1 MNNKKVLIDAIRN
14 LSNPRKTNKN
24 KNYFDISNT
33 QDSDFI
39 SAKNGV
45 DTPIY
50 KKVSVK
56 PSPIAGRGLFAEQ
69 YIRAGEPIGISHIR
83 KKFMRDGEEYQA
95 PFPSTTLGYYNH
107 SKEPNVYEVDKGGHI
122 VMLAGRDINPG
133 DEITANYD
141 QNEIED
147 LEGSSDFKRGGSTKR
162 PSLPSKKSPRSYSRS
177 LEATNRLFA
186 QHPLF
191 KKPQSRKNKIF
202 DPNSQYYQDGGLTQ
216 YAPGGVSADP
226 PDWLTKRGASAYF
239 NPMYNNSFTGS
250 TSTYDTYG
258 KGFPVYKVQPSAV
271 VGIKGSLSKN
281 RYADREAG
289 RGWAYDAYVGMP
301 YKKNNYIPSA
311 GIKFDYENSPQDKN
325 FRPHADI
332 AADFNSSDGFSLTAT
347 GGARFPI
354 TPYGNKKLKP
364 GAGVGHA
371 DIYGG
376 GRIGISNDNADAEPS
391 AGVVYGARVHGE
403 YMPKWLNKLSRGSYF
418 YGNAGA
424 QFDPVKG
431 KGSQNATAQGVIGG
445 TDPITGETYVGT
457 MQERDPGT
465 KWGATFNLEAGI
477 AKKIDNIKFQKNKRS
492 KKIQDIEDE
501 EIEYQRMNPP
511 ANKNVKNTTFGY
523 NQDGGIPLNLTDAE
537 IQEYAKGGYIIE
549 DYDPSVTELNTYAE
563 GGWLPKAARGL
574 PVKLSKTIEPKPNKI
589 TIGNAK
595 DLATNSS
602 AAQAI
607 SAVKD
612 RTVQLWN
619 TPEGQRRL
627 QNLINT
633 TPSLQ
638 ANLFFDSKD
647 MVSDLANTRNMNQE
661 IIDYEAL
668 MDDIAIEQ
676 NKVDSYYDQ
685 NLMEKNDYFNTTVD
699 LDTKLKKA
707 EEEYAQLLE
716 HAKTK
721 GGAFY
726 DRNESAFVINPQ
738 YFNNAALPKV
748 GMHEVIHLPGLKRGV
763 GRTSIDEKLGGLD
776 LKDQLDFDFSNT
788 NNNNSFYKH
797 LNRNGN
803 YLGGAKSYYD
813 LNGGFE
819 RSPFLAELR
828 EDMLQNNI
836 IKHPYQKV
844 NSKMIKNYYT
854 DYLKKED
861 KYPLRIFDI
870 MTNKPKNFSLLS
882 NTMNELPSFA
892 PYVIGAGAATLLDNP
907 FDAESNTEDNQY
919 AEGGEPG
926 DPFLKRLISQI
937 KKGNK
942 NKKSPPSLT
951 RKAPTQPLPN
961 SRINSFPSAAEIN
974 RQKLKNAQIQNLAET
989 TITGYKQDFNK
1000 GELEITP
1007 YTYPANTNAANAW
1020 ELQKKIFPESM
1031 DDVNEWYKNWYA
1043 GRMENPKFKDLATK
1057 RYNAA
1062 VNENTPFVLE
1072 ATPYFNTKHSASLAS
1087 TYQPKVGDPAN
1098 LPYQNKIVIS
1108 NAIFPDSQY
1117 NVEYN
1122 AEFMDPKISNDYF
1135 IREGIHEKS
1144 HWDDNNYP
1152 QNGINRTDPSK
1163 DKILNKFL
1171 PKEYLIPNPQGGVYP
1186 IDASYNENNIFDPNY
1201 NGLSEDVINYQ
1212 ERPTEIR
1219 ARLNVWR
1226 MMNNIDPRRKY
1237 SVKEIE
1243 SIINKNIKDSK
1254 TDHDYRNII
1263 ELYKVIRKNPE
1274 ILKELNDSYVSNDS
1288 IPQDEYE
1295 PQMAK
1300 YGGSLSTYAE
1310 GGESGCPDGFEEDP
1324 VTGECIPI
1332 REKVEDIE
1340 EVPRSIVQK
1349 PPWYQESFVNP
1360 AAYVSGYRGGDPRM
1374 SKYSFLTS
1382 DNGNIIG
1389 GGGFGFPK
1397 PGVHLNALG
1406 VVPTSAKDRQYFKG
1420 AYEAGISKDF
1430 KNLNLGLGVGT
1441 AITGYPGDNGFVR
1454 NPIKLQPKLNLKY
1467 NFAEGGTLNKFVGG
1481 GMPDPGDVTCPDGY
1495 IRSTATGECVLD
1507 VSAEQTPAD
1516 EWYKNWYTNRVIQ
1529 DVEGQKLLNEARPK
1543 LLKRTEQFPEIDY
1556 DTKGLGDSSGMYN
1569 PMTGKI
1575 SLNSSQ
1581 MTSPFIRDE
1590 VLFHEKGHYLTS
1602 PSMLDPEMD
1611 TYKEMKNHPVHKLR
1625 EYETGLVNEALVPK
1639 NKVSKEEGKFY
1650 DYISGN
1656 YGEEMSKRIME
1667 LRRLAGFKPDQEIT
1681 DDDLKNFYQK
1691 AKTKGWTDPN
1701 SDAFVP
1707 ALIDF
1712 QRFINSP
1719 QDLKMLLNKMAKN
1732 ESRPVDEYAPQQ
1744 AQYGGSL
1751 PKAKMGWPPKGLKRT
1766 SGSYKAP
1773 NINFNKTVPTYIPN
1787 PIKKTL
1793 RDINIETLG
1802 TLNAVAKGL
1811 LPTKVNP
1818 MQVLTLG
1825 HPIEGVGPFTGS
1837 PLNSIPFYG
1846 TKLPEDAKNPV
1857 AGVAFRKFGDTLDWV
1872 KNTGELNPAHGS
1884 ALRFGKDQI
1893 SKEGN
1898 WSEMGWANEK
1908 YPGVFAA
1915 GFDSHVPGSNLQING
1930 MDKRNGVVVTE
1941 GDNPAISIMDPGVR
1955 LHRRL
1960 PFSNRYVDI
1969 NMDKLRNDQFDWR
1982 TMGGNAQSLIER
1994 YGYTAGYAAL
2004 LSALGL
2010 AAPQDKVDQYI
2021 NEPII
2026 RSYEEY
2032 IEPLIN
2038 PKEEDGGE
2046 IDYELGQEIDDEA
2059 TMEKLKKLGYTFQ
2072 KIK

>member
-1 MNNKKVLIDAIRN
+1 MHNKKVLIDAIRN
-14 LSNPRKTNKN
+14 LSNPKKTNKN
-24 KNYFDISNT
+24 KNYFDISNS

-39 SAKNGV
+39 SAKDGV

-69 YIRAGEPIGISHIR
+69 SIRAGEPIGVSHIR
-83 KKFMRDGEEYQA
+83 KKFMRGGEEYQA

-122 VMLAGRDINPG
+122 VMVASRDINPG
-133 DEITANYD
+133 DEITSNYD

-147 LEGSSDFKRGGSTKR
+147 LEGSSDFKRGGSTRKAKIPNR
-162 PSLPSKKSPRSYSRS
+162 KSPKSYSRS

-186 QHPLF
+186 QNPLF
-191 KKPQSRKNKIF
+191 KKPESRKNKIF
-202 DPNSQYYQDGGLTQ
+202 DPNAEYYRNGGITLGTSTSYPSGLGVGNLANYVPSQMANLKIPNSFKLRDIKTPLEIGIGTPLGGANSRLNTYQGFEHPDINTSVFQSSQTPEQIINNNKANFNNWQETTKGAPIDFRVKQSFYGIQQDKNNPLRGFASVQGGYHPQTGFNAGAEGGVNLVLSRNGQANRYFSNRGLIPKQTVFIPQLTMGFGVKQKHKGWDQDTLNQYENLLNQDTQNNTTNSFDYLNEEGKKGHLTGSRANFAIRPQFTVESRPTRNPLTLHGTIGANINMAAGNRSNDDSGGVRSQKSLYGEIGARYPVDKMFDKKSKAKSKIQEVQDREQEYERERPVKPVEQKEPEEQTEWIGEHPRWLQDGGEQDGMNGMMKARLA
-216 YAPGGVSADP
+216 YANEFGNPAAKRMINI
-226 PDWLTKRGASAYF
+226 PDNPYEFENGDTGTHYMASMDNYAVPQIQDE
-239 NPMYNNSFTGS
+239 NGQLMLG
-250 TSTYDTYG
+250 DYG
-258 KGFPVYKVQPSAV
+258 PDS
-271 VGIKGSLSKN
+271 
-281 RYADREAG
+281 REAM
-289 RGWAYDAYVGMP
+289 RFDSDEDANYFAEH
-301 YKKNNYIPSA
+301 YK
-311 GIKFDYENSPQDKN
+311 DVSP
-325 FRPHADI
+325 
-332 AADFNSSDGFSLTAT
+332 GFIEL
-347 GGARFPI
+347 
-354 TPYGNKKLKP
+354 
-364 GAGVGHA
+364 
-371 DIYGG
+371 
-376 GRIGISNDNADAEPS
+376 
-391 AGVVYGARVHGE
+391 
-403 YMPKWLNKLSRGSYF
+403 KLS
-418 YGNAGA
+418 
-424 QFDPVKG
+424 PK
-431 KGSQNATAQGVIGG
+431 
-445 TDPITGETYVGT
+445 
-457 MQERDPGT
+457 
-465 KWGATFNLEAGI
+465 
-477 AKKIDNIKFQKNKRS
+477 
-492 KKIQDIEDE
+492 
-501 EIEYQRMNPP
+501 EIE
-511 ANKNVKNTTFGY
+511 
-523 NQDGGIPLNLTDAE
+523 
-537 IQEYAKGGYIIE
+537 EYAKGGYIVE
-549 DYDPSVTELNTYAE
+549 DISVPELSGYAE
-563 GGWLPKAARGL
+563 GGWPPKGL
-574 PVKLSKTIEPKPNKI
+574 RKSIKTIEPKSNKI

-607 SAVKD
+607 NAVND
-612 RTVQLWN
+612 RTLQLWN
-619 TPEGQRRL
+619 TSEGQKRL

-647 MVSDLANTRNMNQE
+647 MVSDLANTRNINQE

-668 MDDIAIEQ
+668 MDNIINEQ
-676 NKVDSYYDQ
+676 NQVDSYYDQ

-699 LDTKLKKA
+699 LDTKLKKT
-707 EEEYAQLLE
+707 EEEYAKLLE

-726 DRNESAFVINPQ
+726 DRNENAFVINPQ

-776 LKDQLDFDFSNT
+776 LKDQLDFDFSNAS
-788 NNNNSFYKH
+788 NNNSFYKH
-797 LNRNGN
+797 LNRKGN
-803 YLGGAKSYYD
+803 YLGGAKSYYN

-844 NSKMIKNYYT
+844 NSKMIKDYYT

-892 PYVIGAGAATLLDNP
+892 PYVVGAGAATLLDNP
-907 FDAESNTEDNQY
+907 FDAESNSEDGKY
-919 AEGGEPG
+919 AEGGEPCPDG
-926 DPFLKRLISQI
+926 YIR
-937 KKGNK
+937 N
-942 NKKSPPSLT
+942 
-951 RKAPTQPLPN
+951 N
-961 SRINSFPSAAEIN
+961 S
-974 RQKLKNAQIQNLAET
+974 
-989 TITGYKQDFNK
+989 TG
-1000 GELEITP
+1000 ECVLEIAPEQTP
-1007 YTYPANTNAANAW
+1007 A
-1020 ELQKKIFPESM
+1020 E
-1031 DDVNEWYKNWYA
+1031 EWYKNWYA
-1043 GRMENPKFKDLATK
+1043 
-1057 RYNAA
+1057 
-1062 VNENTPFVLE
+1062 
-1072 ATPYFNTKHSASLAS
+1072 
-1087 TYQPKVGDPAN
+1087 
-1098 LPYQNKIVIS
+1098 
-1108 NAIFPDSQY
+1108 
-1117 NVEYN
+1117 
-1122 AEFMDPKISNDYF
+1122 
-1135 IREGIHEKS
+1135 
-1144 HWDDNNYP
+1144 
-1152 QNGINRTDPSK
+1152 
-1163 DKILNKFL
+1163 
-1171 PKEYLIPNPQGGVYP
+1171 
-1186 IDASYNENNIFDPNY
+1186 
-1201 NGLSEDVINYQ
+1201 
-1212 ERPTEIR
+1212 
-1219 ARLNVWR
+1219 
-1226 MMNNIDPRRKY
+1226 
-1237 SVKEIE
+1237 
-1243 SIINKNIKDSK
+1243 
-1254 TDHDYRNII
+1254 
-1263 ELYKVIRKNPE
+1263 
-1274 ILKELNDSYVSNDS
+1274 
-1288 IPQDEYE
+1288 
-1295 PQMAK
+1295 
-1300 YGGSLSTYAE
+1300 
-1310 GGESGCPDGFEEDP
+1310 
-1324 VTGECIPI
+1324 
-1332 REKVEDIE
+1332 
-1340 EVPRSIVQK
+1340 
-1349 PPWYQESFVNP
+1349 
-1360 AAYVSGYRGGDPRM
+1360 
-1374 SKYSFLTS
+1374 
-1382 DNGNIIG
+1382 
-1389 GGGFGFPK
+1389 
-1397 PGVHLNALG
+1397 
-1406 VVPTSAKDRQYFKG
+1406 
-1420 AYEAGISKDF
+1420 
-1430 KNLNLGLGVGT
+1430 
-1441 AITGYPGDNGFVR
+1441 
-1454 NPIKLQPKLNLKY
+1454 
-1467 NFAEGGTLNKFVGG
+1467 
-1481 GMPDPGDVTCPDGY
+1481 
-1495 IRSTATGECVLD
+1495 
-1507 VSAEQTPAD
+1507 
-1516 EWYKNWYTNRVIQ
+1516 NRVIQ
-1529 DVEGQKLLNEARPK
+1529 DEEGQKLLNEARPK
-1543 LLKRTEQFPEIDY
+1543 LLKRTEKFPEVDY
-1556 DTKGLGDSSGMYN
+1556 DAKGLGNASGMYN

-1590 VLFHEKGHYLTS
+1590 VLFHEKGHYITS

-1611 TYKEMKNHPVHKLR
+1611 TYKKMKNHPVHKLR
-1625 EYETGLVNEALVPK
+1625 EYETGLVNQALVPK

-1650 DYISGN
+1650 NYISGN

-1732 ESRPVDEYAPQQ
+1732 ESRGIDEYAPQQ
-1744 AQYGGSL
+1744 AQYGGPL

-1773 NINFNKTVPTYIPN
+1773 NINFNKTVPKYTPN

-1793 RDINIETLG
+1793 RDINIESLG
-1802 TLNAVAKGL
+1802 TANALATAL

-1857 AGVAFRKFGDTLDWV
+1857 AGVAFRKFGDNLDWV

-1884 ALRFGKDQI
+1884 ALRFGKNQI

-1915 GFDSHVPGSNLQING
+1915 GFDSHVPGSNLQINR

-1960 PFSNRYVDI
+1960 PFSNRYLDI

-2046 IDYELGQEIDDEA
+2046 VDYELGQEINKA

>member
-14 LSNPRKTNKN
+14 LSNPKKPNKN
-24 KNYFDISNT
+24 KNYFDL
-33 QDSDFI
+33 DSSAKDDFI

-69 YIRAGEPIGISHIR
+69 SIRAGEPIGISHIR

-122 VMLAGRDINPG
+122 VMVAGRDINPG

-147 LEGSSDFKRGGSTKR
+147 LEGSSDFKRGGSTRKAKIPNR
-162 PSLPSKKSPRSYSRS
+162 KSPKSYSRS
-177 LEATNRLFA
+177 LEATNKFFREHSFFEK
-186 QHPLF
+186 P
-191 KKPQSRKNKIF
+191 KKLSKKRIY
-202 DPNSQYYQDGGLTQ
+202 DPNAKYFKDGGENECPKGYIKDNNGNCVWHDSDQENSIIDKSAIHPVEYSRSQLTMGDPFYNTHTVALNDKDQATWQLKNEDQIKTNLRNTTLKNFIQRHPMDSSGLELGYLHNNIWTSPTLGLEKDTFESGYAPNQLRFERDGKHPNVYFIKNDVKGSAEAPSSTYPRAFQDYVNKDLSKDNAYNRVSNDLGRSLLKKGYKGENMWGKDDEDQLIQLYGTEGSTLKGATEITPETLKYLQSIKDSEEGKRHLAKLAGISEDDPDYADMLMHYNTTPIDVYADSARPANEDLIRLEKDNEEQSNVLRNTEGPVNYQDGGLIQ
-216 YAPGGVSADP
+216 YAPGGWP
-226 PDWLTKRGASAYF
+226 P
-239 NPMYNNSFTGS
+239 
-250 TSTYDTYG
+250 
-258 KGFPVYKVQPSAV
+258 KGLRKF
-271 VGIKGSLSKN
+271 SKPT
-281 RYADREAG
+281 E
-289 RGWAYDAYVGMP
+289 
-301 YKKNNYIPSA
+301 I
-311 GIKFDYENSPQDKN
+311 
-325 FRPHADI
+325 
-332 AADFNSSDGFSLTAT
+332 
-347 GGARFPI
+347 
-354 TPYGNKKLKP
+354 
-364 GAGVGHA
+364 
-371 DIYGG
+371 
-376 GRIGISNDNADAEPS
+376 
-391 AGVVYGARVHGE
+391 
-403 YMPKWLNKLSRGSYF
+403 
-418 YGNAGA
+418 
-424 QFDPVKG
+424 
-431 KGSQNATAQGVIGG
+431 
-445 TDPITGETYVGT
+445 
-457 MQERDPGT
+457 
-465 KWGATFNLEAGI
+465 
-477 AKKIDNIKFQKNKRS
+477 RS
-492 KKIQDIEDE
+492 
-501 EIEYQRMNPP
+501 
-511 ANKNVKNTTFGY
+511 
-523 NQDGGIPLNLTDAE
+523 
-537 IQEYAKGGYIIE
+537 
-549 DYDPSVTELNTYAE
+549 
-563 GGWLPKAARGL
+563 
-574 PVKLSKTIEPKPNKI
+574 NKI

-595 DLATNSS
+595 DFATNSS

-607 SAVKD
+607 SALKD
-612 RTVQLWN
+612 RTVNLWN

-668 MDDIAIEQ
+668 MDNIINEQ
-676 NKVDSYYDQ
+676 NQVDSYYDQ
-685 NLMEKNDYFNTTVD
+685 NLMTKNDHFNTSVD

-726 DRNESAFVINPQ
+726 DRNESAFVINPK

-748 GMHEVIHLPGLKRGV
+748 AMHEVIHLPGLKRGV
-763 GRTSIDEKLGGLD
+763 GRTSIDEKLGGLE
-776 LKDQLDFDFSNT
+776 LKDQLDFDFSNA

-813 LNGGFE
+813 SNGGFE

-844 NSKMIKNYYT
+844 NSKMIKDYYT

-907 FDAESNTEDNQY
+907 FSAESNTEDGKY
-919 AEGGEPG
+919 AGGGEP
-926 DPFLKRLISQI
+926 
-937 KKGNK
+937 
-942 NKKSPPSLT
+942 
-951 RKAPTQPLPN
+951 
-961 SRINSFPSAAEIN
+961 
-974 RQKLKNAQIQNLAET
+974 
-989 TITGYKQDFNK
+989 
-1000 GELEITP
+1000 
-1007 YTYPANTNAANAW
+1007 
-1020 ELQKKIFPESM
+1020 
-1031 DDVNEWYKNWYA
+1031 
-1043 GRMENPKFKDLATK
+1043 
-1057 RYNAA
+1057 
-1062 VNENTPFVLE
+1062 
-1072 ATPYFNTKHSASLAS
+1072 
-1087 TYQPKVGDPAN
+1087 
-1098 LPYQNKIVIS
+1098 
-1108 NAIFPDSQY
+1108 
-1117 NVEYN
+1117 
-1122 AEFMDPKISNDYF
+1122 
-1135 IREGIHEKS
+1135 
-1144 HWDDNNYP
+1144 
-1152 QNGINRTDPSK
+1152 
-1163 DKILNKFL
+1163 
-1171 PKEYLIPNPQGGVYP
+1171 
-1186 IDASYNENNIFDPNY
+1186 
-1201 NGLSEDVINYQ
+1201 
-1212 ERPTEIR
+1212 
-1219 ARLNVWR
+1219 
-1226 MMNNIDPRRKY
+1226 
-1237 SVKEIE
+1237 
-1243 SIINKNIKDSK
+1243 
-1254 TDHDYRNII
+1254 
-1263 ELYKVIRKNPE
+1263 
-1274 ILKELNDSYVSNDS
+1274 
-1288 IPQDEYE
+1288 
-1295 PQMAK
+1295 
-1300 YGGSLSTYAE
+1300 
-1310 GGESGCPDGFEEDP
+1310 
-1324 VTGECIPI
+1324 
-1332 REKVEDIE
+1332 
-1340 EVPRSIVQK
+1340 
-1349 PPWYQESFVNP
+1349 
-1360 AAYVSGYRGGDPRM
+1360 
-1374 SKYSFLTS
+1374 
-1382 DNGNIIG
+1382 
-1389 GGGFGFPK
+1389 
-1397 PGVHLNALG
+1397 
-1406 VVPTSAKDRQYFKG
+1406 
-1420 AYEAGISKDF
+1420 
-1430 KNLNLGLGVGT
+1430 
-1441 AITGYPGDNGFVR
+1441 
-1454 NPIKLQPKLNLKY
+1454 
-1467 NFAEGGTLNKFVGG
+1467 
-1481 GMPDPGDVTCPDGY
+1481 CPDGY

-1507 VSAEQTPAD
+1507 VSAEQTPAE

-1543 LLKRTEQFPEIDY
+1543 LLKRTEKFPEVDY

-1681 DDDLKNFYQK
+1681 DNDLKNFYQK
-1691 AKTKGWTDPN
+1691 AKIKGWTDPN

-1732 ESRPVDEYAPQQ
+1732 ESEPVDEYAPQQ

-1793 RDINIETLG
+1793 RDVNIETLG
-1802 TLNAVAKGL
+1802 TLNAIAKGVV
-1811 LPTKVNP
+1811 PTKVNP

-1846 TKLPEDAKNPV
+1846 TKLPEDPKAPV

-1893 SKEGN
+1893 SKKGN

-1915 GFDSHVPGSNLQING
+1915 GFDSHVPGSNLKINNLN
-1930 MDKRNGVVVTE
+1930 DRNGVVVTE

-1982 TMGGNAQSLIER
+1982 TMGGNVQSLIER
-1994 YGYTAGYAAL
+1994 YGYTAGYAVL

-2010 AAPQDKVDQYI
+2010 PALQDKIDEYI

-2026 RSYEEY
+2026 RSYKEY
-2032 IEPLIN
+2032 IDPLFN

-2046 IDYELGQEIDDEA
+2046 VDYELGQEIDKA